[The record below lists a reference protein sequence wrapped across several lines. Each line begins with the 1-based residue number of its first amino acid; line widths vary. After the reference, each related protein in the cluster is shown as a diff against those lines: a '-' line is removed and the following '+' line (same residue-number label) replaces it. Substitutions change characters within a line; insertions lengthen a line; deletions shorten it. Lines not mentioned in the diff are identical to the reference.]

1 MGGFELD
8 MLVLQDL
15 LRDTIWERGKFSE
28 DTGREMA
35 SSTIGTAKAMRVAL
49 SVGRADRDEII
60 NVSISLPKGGRC
72 GIDAEGAGGNW

>member
-15 LRDTIWERGKFSE
+15 LRDTIWERGKFPE

-49 SVGRADRDEII
+49 LLE
-60 NVSISLPKGGRC
+60 
-72 GIDAEGAGGNW
+72 EGQTEMRSSM

>member
-49 SVGRADRDEII
+49 LLE
-60 NVSISLPKGGRC
+60 
-72 GIDAEGAGGNW
+72 EGQTEMRSSM